1 MIIIWYLFVQSKIGN
16 MKKLKNCISPFIM
29 LLLPLFLLIGILA
42 LSVNNEIPV
51 EKQNASLKLQVPS
64 VKTIIKAVIK

>member
-1 MIIIWYLFVQSKIGN
+1 

-42 LSVNNEIPV
+42 LSIDNEIPV

-64 VKTIIKAVIK
+64 VKTIIQAVIK